1 MKYDITTTRR
11 LFRNRFE
18 SFVDHNDASGA
29 YVNDGVP
36 LTLLEICKL
45 LENDTEPFPPNYDKD
60 FGKVCGH
67 EFLIWLRQPRTCGD
81 VARLLTYRV
90 NALNDGVL
98 RPRGRWVSALLRG
111 EEIPQSNTHSSA
123 YQITGTVT
131 N

>member
-29 YVNDGVP
+29 YVNDGVS
-36 LTLLEICKL
+36 LNLVEVCKL
-45 LENDTEPFPPNYDKD
+45 LENDTEPFPQNYNTDCR
-60 FGKVCGH
+60 KVCGH
-67 EFLIWLRQPRTCGD
+67 EYLIWLRQQRTYGD

-90 NALNDGVL
+90 KAMNNGVL
-98 RPRGRWVSALLRG
+98 RPRGRWVSALLHG